1 MSREPPLKP
10 TVEKQAMPVMSL
22 EPPLKP
28 TVEKQATLVNVHK
41 PTTKK
46 VTIEKPK
53 PMTERTTIGRPKP
66 QTKKSTI
73 EKPHPITEK
82 TTIGRPKPQTKKST
96 IEKPKPITERTTI
109 GRPKPQTKKS
119 TIEKPKPITDRT
131 TIGRPKPTTKKV
143 TKEKPKPITDRA
155 TIGRPKPQTK
165 KSTIEKPKPITERTT
180 IGRPKPQTKK
190 STIEKPKPITDR
202 TTIGRPK
209 PQTKK
214 STIEKPRP
222 QTPKKSLRI
231 GDFQL
236 YPKWDIEEDYHRDPS
251 AKKTTCPESIRSRS
265 AEIDWFKQLFI
276 PDISL
281 FMHKEHFN
289 DEEWKRLE
297 HFNPPYGWMGTN
309 YTEVKQAVELIPGL
323 KEQTVLLSPKRN
335 DGCIRCAAVGN
346 GGILNGSRKGAEID
360 SHDYV
365 FRVNGAVIKGF
376 EDDVGV
382 RTSFYVHTA
391 QTMLSSLWGYQEL
404 GFTNV
409 PMDKEIKYIM
419 VTEDMRD
426 YQWLRALL
434 LNTMV
439 SRGPYLEMRPRS
451 YFGTDF
457 TPEKYLVAHPD
468 FNRYIKNRFLKSKTV
483 EGIDWAIYR
492 PTTGAFALLL
502 ALHLCDVVDAYG
514 YITEDYAKYPDH
526 YYDKTKTKTVF
537 YGNHD
542 FGLEIKEWKKLHDA
556 KIMNLYHGR

>member
-1 MSREPPLKP
+1 MKMQRLEKRFLGLIVVVLLLIGAFFLKYEGDYLDRYVMVAP
-10 TVEKQAMPVMSL
+10 VSKNQDKTTLGEKAAASLRSIVMSL
-22 EPPLKP
+22 KPRLKP
-28 TVEKQATLVNVHK
+28 TVEKQATPVIV
-41 PTTKK
+41 
-46 VTIEKPK
+46 
-53 PMTERTTIGRPKP
+53 
-66 QTKKSTI
+66 
-73 EKPHPITEK
+73 
-82 TTIGRPKPQTKKST
+82 
-96 IEKPKPITERTTI
+96 
-109 GRPKPQTKKS
+109 
-119 TIEKPKPITDRT
+119 
-131 TIGRPKPTTKKV
+131 PKPTTKKSTV
-143 TKEKPKPITDRA
+143 EKL
-155 TIGRPKPQTK
+155 
-165 KSTIEKPKPITERTT
+165 
-180 IGRPKPQTKK
+180 
-190 STIEKPKPITDR
+190 
-202 TTIGRPK
+202 
-209 PQTKK
+209 
-214 STIEKPRP
+214 RP
-222 QTPKKSLRI
+222 QTPKKPLRI
-231 GDFQL
+231 ADFIL
-236 YPKWDIEEDYHRDPS
+236 YPKWDTEEDYHRDPS

-323 KEQTVLLSPKRN
+323 KEQKVLLSTKRN

-365 FRVNGAVIKGF
+365 FQVNRAVIKGF

-391 QTMLSSLWGYQEL
+391 QTMISSLGGYKED
-404 GFTNV
+404 FTNV

-419 VTEDMRD
+419 VTEGMRD

-434 LNTMV
+434 LNTTV

-483 EGIDWAIYR
+483 EGKSWAIYR
-492 PTTGAFALLL
+492 PSTGAFALLL

-514 YITEDYAKYPDH
+514 YITEDYAKYPNH
-526 YYDKTKTKTVF
+526 YYDKTKTETVF

-542 FGLEIKEWKKLHDA
+542 YALELKEWKKLHDA
-556 KIMNLYHGR
+556 KIMNLYQGR

>member
-1 MSREPPLKP
+1 MKYQSLKKRFLGLIAIVSIVIVAAFFKYQGNVDYPNWYVMVASIPENQDKTTLGEKAASSLRSTVMSRKPPLKP
-10 TVEKQAMPVMSL
+10 TVEKQATPVMSL

-28 TVEKQATLVNVHK
+28 TVEKQATLVMSLEPPLK
-41 PTTKK
+41 PTVEKQATPVMILEPPLKPTVEKQATPVTK
-46 VTIEKPK
+46 
-53 PMTERTTIGRPKP
+53 
-66 QTKKSTI
+66 
-73 EKPHPITEK
+73 
-82 TTIGRPKPQTKKST
+82 
-96 IEKPKPITERTTI
+96 
-109 GRPKPQTKKS
+109 
-119 TIEKPKPITDRT
+119 EKPKPITDRA

-143 TKEKPKPITDRA
+143 TKEKPKPITDR
-155 TIGRPKPQTK
+155 TTTGRPKPQTK
-165 KSTIEKPKPITERTT
+165 KSA
-180 IGRPKPQTKK
+180 
-190 STIEKPKPITDR
+190 
-202 TTIGRPK
+202 
-209 PQTKK
+209 
-214 STIEKPRP
+214 IEKPRP

-265 AEIDWFKQLFI
+265 AEIDWFKQLFV

-323 KEQTVLLSPKRN
+323 KEQKVLLSPKRN

-360 SHDYV
+360 SHDYI

-391 QTMLSSLWGYQEL
+391 QTLISSLRGYKRL

-409 PMDKEIKYIM
+409 PMDK
-419 VTEDMRD
+419 
-426 YQWLRALL
+426 
-434 LNTMV
+434 
-439 SRGPYLEMRPRS
+439 
-451 YFGTDF
+451 
-457 TPEKYLVAHPD
+457 
-468 FNRYIKNRFLKSKTV
+468 
-483 EGIDWAIYR
+483 
-492 PTTGAFALLL
+492 
-502 ALHLCDVVDAYG
+502 VDAYG
-514 YITEDYAKYPDH
+514 YITEDYAKYPNH

-537 YGNHD
+537 YVNHD